1 MTFRSASYNTNF
13 SQTITSDEAEKN
25 IKNENRCNTI
35 RSCYRSSSPRIE
47 DLPRL
52 SGKISKINDMN
63 LKFEKLQ
70 NWHTAA
76 NAVVDANPHLVQE
89 WAIAVGKEQC
99 SVIWQ
104 DDALCRYFVGGGFI
118 NWAESWLK
126 VQINPSLSVF

>member
-1 MTFRSASYNTNF
+1 MGSP
-13 SQTITSDEAEKN
+13 QTKRN
-25 IKNENRCNTI
+25 
-35 RSCYRSSSPRIE
+35 
-47 DLPRL
+47 
-52 SGKISKINDMN
+52 KILKMKIAATLVALATAQAPPESKTCPDC
-63 LKFEKLQ
+63 Q

-118 NWAESWLK
+118 NWAESSSDK
-126 VQINPSLSVF
+126 ISAKSII

>member
-1 MTFRSASYNTNF
+1 
-13 SQTITSDEAEKN
+13 
-25 IKNENRCNTI
+25 
-35 RSCYRSSSPRIE
+35 
-47 DLPRL
+47 
-52 SGKISKINDMN
+52 MN

-126 VQINPSLSVF
+126 VQK